1 MARSWH
7 HAGMAP
13 GVYRTSDRKFPRIL
27 SLDDFEHAARR
38 ALPRPIFGYVAGG
51 AEDNLSSAGNR
62 SAFAELALVPRVLR
76 DVSRRDAA
84 TRLLGRDWKAPFG
97 IAPMGLLALSAFQG
111 DLACARAAQRAGIP
125 FVIASSSLIKLE
137 DQARAAPDSWFQAYL
152 PGEPER
158 IRPLLERVAAA
169 GIETLACTVDMPV
182 AGNRENLVRAGFN
195 TPLRPTLRLALDGL
209 ARPRWLTGTLFRT
222 LLSSGVPHFEN
233 SFAERGAPILSRTV
247 QRDFEGRE
255 RLSWDHIA
263 LVRDQW
269 RGRLVIKGIL
279 HPDDAAHARKLGAD
293 AIWMSN
299 HGGRQLDGAITPLH
313 ALPAVVEAAGELPVL
328 LDSGVRRGG
337 DVLKA
342 LALGASFVF
351 LGRPFNFAAAVGGEQ
366 GVAHA
371 IRLLHEEIERDMALL
386 GIERCGE
393 LDMDFLRQAASQATG
408 IRPSR

>member
-1 MARSWH
+1 MTPSA
-7 HAGMAP
+7 
-13 GVYRTSDRKFPRIL
+13 YRTTDRDFPRIF
-27 SLDDFEHAARR
+27 SLDDFERAARR
-38 ALPRPIFGYVAGG
+38 ILPRPIFGYVAGG
-51 AEDNLSSAGNR
+51 AEDNRSSAGNR
-62 SAFAELALVPRVLR
+62 SAFRELALVPRVLR

-84 TRLLGRDWKAPFG
+84 TSLLGRDWKTPFG

-111 DLACARAAQRAGIP
+111 DLACARAADKAGIP
-125 FVIASSSLIKLE
+125 FVIAASSLLKLE
-137 DQARAAPDSWFQAYL
+137 DQARAAPSAWFQAYL

-158 IRPLLERVAAA
+158 IRPLLERVAGA
-169 GIETLACTVDMPV
+169 GIGTLAVTVDMPV

-209 ARPRWLTGTLFRT
+209 ARPRWLAGTLLRT

-255 RLSWDHIA
+255 SLDWSHLA

-279 HPDDAAHARKLGAD
+279 HPDDAARARELGAD
-293 AIWMSN
+293 AIWVSN
-299 HGGRQLDGAITPLH
+299 HGGRQLDGAIAPLL
-313 ALPAVVEAAGELPVL
+313 ALPAVIAAAGELPVL
-328 LDSGVRRGG
+328 LDSGVRRGS

-351 LGRPFNFAAAVGGEQ
+351 VGRPFNFAAAVGGER

-371 IRLLHEEIERDMALL
+371 IRLLIGEIDRDMALL
-386 GIERCGE
+386 GIQRCGE
-393 LDMDFLRQAASQATG
+393 MSKDFLRQTTSQADT
-408 IRPSR
+408 ILDSR